1 MINDNK
7 LIADLLLPD
16 IDCSTDHFENKYD
29 ERTLPKDAFV
39 TRFAPSPTGFLHLG
53 SLYAAMIPEKLAHE
67 SKGVFYLRVEDTDTK
82 REVEN
87 AIEDTINALKIYNI
101 SFDEGMINNVES
113 KGNYGPYK
121 QSERADIYKTYV
133 KALIERG
140 LAYPCFCTHDEL
152 NAVRKNQ
159 ENLKVNTG
167 YYGPWAKCRDISLK
181 EIKEKLALRQSY
193 VIRLKSPGSSQNK
206 VTFKDLI
213 KGNIEMPENDQDIVI
228 LKSDDLPTYHFAHA
242 IDDHLMKTT
251 HVIRGEEWLS
261 STPIHLQLFETL
273 GFKLPQYAHISTIM
287 KMDGNSKRKLSK
299 RKDPE
304 ISFNYY
310 QQLGYP
316 KASILEYLLT
326 LINSNFEQWRLDNP
340 SKDINEFK
348 ISIDKMSASSPLFDK
363 NKLDDVSK
371 NVVSTMKASE
381 ICELYLAWSE
391 IYDKEFWR
399 LISMDSNYLTS
410 IFNIDR
416 EVLKPRKDISKWNDV
431 KELIGYFFDDIF
443 NNIKFDTTQ
452 YPQNISKEDINKI
465 LSEYINV
472 FNPLDDMDTWF
483 NKIKIMCKSLD
494 FAKDMKSYKKN
505 PELFKG
511 HVGDV
516 TMVLR
521 VALTKKTNTPN
532 LYDVMKIIGKEK
544 IVQRLSYLQNL

>member
-1 MINDNK
+1 MMNDNK

-29 ERTLPKDAFV
+29 ERTLPEDAFV

-53 SLYAAMIPEKLAHE
+53 SLYAAMIPEKLAHQ

-133 KALIERG
+133 KALIERD

-167 YYGPWAKCRDISLK
+167 YYGPWTKCRDISLK
-181 EIKEKLALRQSY
+181 EIKEKLALGQSY

-261 STPIHLQLFETL
+261 STPIHLQLFQVL

-316 KASILEYLLT
+316 KTSILEYLLT

-371 NVVSTMKASE
+371 NVLSTMKASE

-399 LISMDSNYLTS
+399 LISMNSNYLTS

-416 EVLKPRKDISKWNDV
+416 EVLKPRKDISKWSDV

-472 FNPLDDMDTWF
+472 FNPLDDMDMWF
-483 NKIKIMCKSLD
+483 NKIKIMCESLG
-494 FAKDMKSYKKN
+494 FAKDMKSFKKN

-532 LYDVMKIIGKEK
+532 LYDVMKILGKEK
-544 IVQRLSYLQNL
+544 IVQRLSYLQKL

>member
-7 LIADLLLPD
+7 LIADLLLPG
-16 IDCSTDHFENKYD
+16 IDCSIEHFENKYS

-53 SLYAAMIPEKLAHE
+53 SLYAAMIPEKLAHQ

-121 QSERADIYKTYV
+121 QSERADIYKAYV

-140 LAYPCFCTHDEL
+140 LAYPCFCTHDQL
-152 NAVRKNQ
+152 AAIRKNQ
-159 ENLKVNTG
+159 ENLKINTG
-167 YYGPWAKCRDISLK
+167 YYGPWAKCRDISLE
-181 EIKEKLALRQSY
+181 EIKENLALGKSY

-228 LKSDDLPTYHFAHA
+228 LKTDGLPTYHFAHA

-261 STPIHLQLFETL
+261 STPIHLQLFDIL

-348 ISIDKMSASSPLFDK
+348 ISIEKMSASSPLFDK

-371 NVVSTMKASE
+371 NVLSTMKASE
-381 ICELYLAWSE
+381 ICELYLAWAE
-391 IYDKEFWR
+391 IYDKDFWK
-399 LISMDSNYLTS
+399 LISIDPNYLTS

-416 EVLKPRKDISKWNDV
+416 EVLKPRKDISKWSDV
-431 KELIGYFFDDIF
+431 KELIGYFYDDIF
-443 NNIKFDTTQ
+443 NNTKFDPIL

-465 LSEYINV
+465 LNEYINV

-483 NKIKIMCKSLD
+483 NKIKLMCESLG
-494 FAKDMKSYKKN
+494 FAKDMKSFKKN

-511 HVGDV
+511 NVGEV

-521 VALTKKTNTPN
+521 VALTKKINTPN
-532 LYDVMKIIGKEK
+532 LYDVMKILGKEK
-544 IVQRLSYLQNL
+544 IVQRLSYL

>member
-7 LIADLLLPD
+7 LIADLLLPG
-16 IDCSTDHFENKYD
+16 IDCSIEHFENKYS

-53 SLYAAMIPEKLAHE
+53 SLYAAMIPEKLAHQ
-67 SKGVFYLRVEDTDTK
+67 SNGVFYLRVEDTDTK

-121 QSERADIYKTYV
+121 QSERADIYKAYV

-159 ENLKVNTG
+159 EDLKVNTG
-167 YYGPWAKCRDISLK
+167 YYGPWTKCRDISLK
-181 EIKEKLALRQSY
+181 EIKEKLALGQSY
-193 VIRLKSPGSSQNK
+193 VIRLKSSGSSQNK

-242 IDDHLMKTT
+242 IDDHLMRTT

-261 STPIHLQLFETL
+261 STPIHLQLFDIL

-326 LINSNFEQWRLDNP
+326 LINSNFEQWKLDNP

-363 NKLDDVSK
+363 NKLDDVSR
-371 NVVSTMKASE
+371 NVVATMKASE
-381 ICELYLAWSE
+381 ICELYLAWAE
-391 IYDKEFWR
+391 IYEKDFWK
-399 LISMDSNYLTS
+399 LISIDPNYLTS

-416 EVLKPRKDISKWNDV
+416 EVLKPRKDISKWSDV
-431 KELIGYFFDDIF
+431 KELIGYFYDDIF
-443 NNIKFDTTQ
+443 NNTKFDRIQ

-465 LSEYINV
+465 LNEYINV

-483 NKIKIMCKSLD
+483 NKIKLMCESLG
-494 FAKDMKSYKKN
+494 FAKDMKSFKKN

-532 LYDVMKIIGKEK
+532 LYDVMKILGKEK
-544 IVQRLSYLQNL
+544 IVQRLSYLQKL

>member
-1 MINDNK
+1 MMNDNK
-7 LIADLLLPD
+7 LIADLLLPN
-16 IDCSTDHFENKYD
+16 IDCSTEHFENKYG
-29 ERTLPKDAFV
+29 ERALPKDAFV

-53 SLYAAMIPEKLAHE
+53 SLYAAMIPEKLAHQ
-67 SKGVFYLRVEDTDTK
+67 SKGIFYLRVEDTDTK

-121 QSERADIYKTYV
+121 QSERADIYKTYIR
-133 KALIERG
+133 ALIERG
-140 LAYPCFCTHDEL
+140 LAYPCFCTHDQL
-152 NAVRKNQ
+152 TDIRKSQ
-159 ENLKVNTG
+159 ENLKINTG
-167 YYGPWAKCRDISLK
+167 YYGPWAKCRDISLE
-181 EIKEKLALRQSY
+181 EIKENLALGKSY

-228 LKSDDLPTYHFAHA
+228 LKTDGLPTYHFAHA

-261 STPIHLQLFETL
+261 STPIHLQLFEIL

-348 ISIDKMSASSPLFDK
+348 ISIEKMSASSPLFDK

-371 NVVSTMKASE
+371 NVLSTMKASE
-381 ICELYLAWSE
+381 ICELYLAWAE
-391 IYDKEFWR
+391 IYDKDFWK
-399 LISMDSNYLTS
+399 LISIDPNYLTS

-416 EVLKPRKDISKWNDV
+416 EVLKPRKDISKWSDV
-431 KELIGYFFDDIF
+431 KELIGYFYNDIF
-443 NNIKFDTTQ
+443 NNTKFDPIL

-465 LSEYINV
+465 LNEYINV

-483 NKIKIMCKSLD
+483 NKIKLMCESLG
-494 FAKDMKSYKKN
+494 FAKDMKSFKKN

-511 HVGDV
+511 NVGDV

-521 VALTKKTNTPN
+521 VALTKKINTPN
-532 LYDVMKIIGKEK
+532 LYDVMKILGKEK
-544 IVQRLSYLQNL
+544 IVQRLSYL

>member
-181 EIKEKLALRQSY
+181 EIKEKLALGQSY

-483 NKIKIMCKSLD
+483 NKIKIMCESLD

>member
-7 LIADLLLPD
+7 LIADLLLPG
-16 IDCSTDHFENKYD
+16 IDCSIEHFENKYS

-53 SLYAAMIPEKLAHE
+53 SLYAAMIPEKLAHQ

-121 QSERADIYKTYV
+121 QSERADIYKAYV

-159 ENLKVNTG
+159 EDLKVNTG
-167 YYGPWAKCRDISLK
+167 YYGPWTKCRDISLK
-181 EIKEKLALRQSY
+181 EIKEKLALGQSY

-261 STPIHLQLFETL
+261 STPIHLQLFDIL

-326 LINSNFEQWRLDNP
+326 LINSNFEQWKLDNP

-371 NVVSTMKASE
+371 NVVSTMKASQ

-416 EVLKPRKDISKWNDV
+416 EVLKPRKDISKWSDV
-431 KELIGYFFDDIF
+431 KGLIGYFFDDIF
-443 NNIKFDTTQ
+443 NNIKFDTIQ

-483 NKIKIMCKSLD
+483 NKIKLMCESLG
-494 FAKDMKSYKKN
+494 FAKDMKSFKKN

-532 LYDVMKIIGKEK
+532 LYDVMKILGKEK
-544 IVQRLSYLQNL
+544 IVQRLSYLQKF

>member
-1 MINDNK
+1 MMNDNK
-7 LIADLLLPD
+7 LIADLLLPN
-16 IDCSTDHFENKYD
+16 IDCSTEHFENKYG
-29 ERTLPKDAFV
+29 ERALPKDAFV

-53 SLYAAMIPEKLAHE
+53 SLYAAMIPEKLAHQ
-67 SKGVFYLRVEDTDTK
+67 SKGIFYLRVEDTDTK

-121 QSERADIYKTYV
+121 QSERADIYKTYIR
-133 KALIERG
+133 ALIERG
-140 LAYPCFCTHDEL
+140 LAYPCFCTHDQL
-152 NAVRKNQ
+152 TDIRKSQ
-159 ENLKVNTG
+159 ENLKINTG
-167 YYGPWAKCRDISLK
+167 YYGPWAKCRDISLE
-181 EIKEKLALRQSY
+181 EIKENLALGKSY

-228 LKSDDLPTYHFAHA
+228 LKTDGLPTYHFAHA

-261 STPIHLQLFETL
+261 STPIHLQLFEIL

-348 ISIDKMSASSPLFDK
+348 ISIEKMSASSPLFDK

-371 NVVSTMKASE
+371 NVLSTMKASE
-381 ICELYLAWSE
+381 ICELYLAWAE
-391 IYDKEFWR
+391 IYDKDFWK
-399 LISMDSNYLTS
+399 LISIDPNYLTS

-416 EVLKPRKDISKWNDV
+416 EVLKPRKDISKWSDV
-431 KELIGYFFDDIF
+431 KELIGYFYNDIF
-443 NNIKFDTTQ
+443 NNTKFDPIL

-465 LSEYINV
+465 LNEYINV

-483 NKIKIMCKSLD
+483 NKIKLMCESLG
-494 FAKDMKSYKKN
+494 FAKDMKSFKKN

-511 HVGDV
+511 NVGDV

-521 VALTKKTNTPN
+521 VALTKKINTPT
-532 LYDVMKIIGKEK
+532 LYDVMKILGKEK
-544 IVQRLSYLQNL
+544 IVQRLSYL